1 MKEAFNFD
9 QHIKTILDSRT
20 LEPEAEVWNK
30 IEARLDHKKRKRK
43 IKQWSYAVAAIL
55 VLGLILPV
63 ALDNDDQLIDNTS
76 FVNFNDETNTSIA
89 PIKNE
94 TNTQKLKS
102 AVVAVGE
109 PVEFTIN
116 SAALG
121 YKVKSNDSESKDKT
135 YLNDAPSTI
144 VNENI
149 LEVAIANN
157 ESVLNVEVL
166 EKKNPPVDVPQI
178 AQLGYNLDDEIEE
191 LLKQAEL
198 SIEVD
203 EALKNESMSS
213 SLSEA
218 DQLLLE
224 AEESLGQSFRTKV
237 FHFVKNS
244 FKDIK
249 TGVVLNK

>member
-1 MKEAFNFD
+1 MKEVSNFD

-63 ALDNDDQLIDNTS
+63 ALDSEDQIIDNTS
-76 FVNFNDETNTSIA
+76 FVNFNDEINTSIA

-102 AVVAVGE
+102 AIVAIG
-109 PVEFTIN
+109 
-116 SAALG
+116 
-121 YKVKSNDSESKDKT
+121 ESKGDINESVASGDKAQLRVADPNEKA
-135 YLNDAPSTI
+135 YLKSTPSTKI
-144 VNENI
+144 NNI
-149 LEVAIANN
+149 QEVAIVNN
-157 ESVLNVEVL
+157 ESGLNVEVL
-166 EKKNPPVDVPQI
+166 EKNPPPVDLSQTS
-178 AQLGYNLDDEIEE
+178 QLVYNLDDEIEK

-213 SLSEA
+213 CLSEA

>member
-1 MKEAFNFD
+1 MKEASNFD

-20 LEPEAEVWNK
+20 LEPKVEVWNK

-63 ALDNDDQLIDNTS
+63 ALDNDDQLLDNTS
-76 FVNFNDETNTSIA
+76 IVNSNDIKNTSIA
-89 PIKNE
+89 PIKNV
-94 TNTQKLKS
+94 TNTQKIES
-102 AVVAVGE
+102 AVVEVGE
-109 PVEFTIN
+109 PKTFIN
-116 SAALG
+116 NSVGLRD
-121 YKVKSNDSESKDKT
+121 KVKSNVSESKDKT
-135 YLNDAPSTI
+135 YLNVAPSII
-144 VNENI
+144 VNESTQEAEI
-149 LEVAIANN
+149 VNN
-157 ESVLNVEVL
+157 ESGLHVEVL
-166 EKKNPPVDVPQI
+166 EKKTPLVNVSQTS
-178 AQLGYNLDDEIEE
+178 QLAYNLDDEIET

-213 SLSEA
+213 LLSEA

-249 TGVVLNK
+249 TGVALNK

>member
-1 MKEAFNFD
+1 MKEVSNFD

-20 LEPEAEVWNK
+20 LEPKVEVWNK
-30 IEARLDHKKRKRK
+30 IEAHLDHDKRKRK

-63 ALDNDDQLIDNTS
+63 ALDNDDQLLDNTS
-76 FVNFNDETNTSIA
+76 IVNSNDIKNTSIA
-89 PIKNE
+89 PIKNV
-94 TNTQKLKS
+94 TDTQKIES
-102 AVVAVGE
+102 AVVEVGE
-109 PVEFTIN
+109 PKTFIN
-116 SAALG
+116 NSVALRD
-121 YKVKSNDSESKDKT
+121 KVKSNVSESKDKT
-135 YLNDAPSTI
+135 YLNVASSII
-144 VNENI
+144 VNESTQEEAK
-149 LEVAIANN
+149 LNN
-157 ESVLNVEVL
+157 ESVSKVEVL
-166 EKKNPPVDVPQI
+166 NPKHPKVDEPQTTQF
-178 AQLGYNLDDEIEE
+178 AYNLDDEIET

-213 SLSEA
+213 LLSEA

-249 TGVVLNK
+249 TGVALNK

>member
-1 MKEAFNFD
+1 MKEVSNFD
-9 QHIKTILDSRT
+9 QQIKSILDSRT
-20 LEPEAEVWNK
+20 LEPKAEIWNK
-30 IEARLDHKKRKRK
+30 IEARLDHKKRKK
-43 IKQWSYAVAAIL
+43 NIKQWSYAVAAIL

-63 ALDNDDQLIDNTS
+63 VFETDDQLIDNTS
-76 FVNFNDETNTSIA
+76 IVNSKDVNNTSIA

-102 AVVAVGE
+102 AVVEVKE
-109 PVEFTIN
+109 PKAFNNN

-121 YKVKSNDSESKDKT
+121 YKVQSDNSESKDKT
-135 YLNDAPSTI
+135 YLNVAPSTI
-144 VNENI
+144 IDENI
-149 LEVAIANN
+149 QEAAIVNN
-157 ESVLNVEVL
+157 ESDLKTKVLGT
-166 EKKNPPVDVPQI
+166 KHRKDDVSQTS
-178 AQLGYNLDDEIEE
+178 QLAYNLDDEIET
-191 LLKQAEL
+191 LLNQAQL

-224 AEESLGQSFRTKV
+224 AEESIGQSFRTKV

-249 TGVVLNK
+249 TGVALNK

>member
-1 MKEAFNFD
+1 MKEASNFD

-20 LEPEAEVWNK
+20 LEPRAEVWNK

-63 ALDNDDQLIDNTS
+63 ALDNDDQLLDNTS
-76 FVNFNDETNTSIA
+76 IVNSNDIKNTSIT
-89 PIKNE
+89 PI
-94 TNTQKLKS
+94 
-102 AVVAVGE
+102 
-109 PVEFTIN
+109 
-116 SAALG
+116 
-121 YKVKSNDSESKDKT
+121 KDKT
-135 YLNDAPSTI
+135 DNQKSQSVVVETVKHKEGINNLIISEKKELISGTEPQKKIYINIASSTI
-144 VNENI
+144 TNNNI
-149 LEVAIANN
+149 QEEAKLNN
-157 ESVLNVEVL
+157 ESDSKIKLL
-166 EKKNPPVDVPQI
+166 DPKHPKVDLSQTS
-178 AQLGYNLDDEIEE
+178 QLAYNLDDEIET
-191 LLKQAEL
+191 LLYQAQL

-203 EALKNESMSS
+203 EALTNESMSS

>member
-1 MKEAFNFD
+1 MKEVSNFD
-9 QHIKTILDSRT
+9 QQIKSILDSRT
-20 LEPEAEVWNK
+20 LEPKAETWNM
-30 IEARLDHKKRKRK
+30 IEARLDHKKRKK
-43 IKQWSYAVAAIL
+43 NIKQWSYAVAAIL

-63 ALDNDDQLIDNTS
+63 VFETDDQLIDNTS
-76 FVNFNDETNTSIA
+76 IVNSKDVNNTSIA

-102 AVVAVGE
+102 AVVEVKE
-109 PVEFTIN
+109 PKAFNN

-121 YKVKSNDSESKDKT
+121 YKVQSDNSESKDKT
-135 YLNDAPSTI
+135 YLNVAPSTI
-144 VNENI
+144 IDENI
-149 LEVAIANN
+149 QEAAIVNN
-157 ESVLNVEVL
+157 ESDLKTKVLGT
-166 EKKNPPVDVPQI
+166 KHRKDDVSQTS
-178 AQLGYNLDDEIEE
+178 QLAYNLDDEIET
-191 LLKQAEL
+191 LLNQAQL

-224 AEESLGQSFRTKV
+224 AEESIGQSFRTKV

-249 TGVVLNK
+249 TGVALNK

>member
-1 MKEAFNFD
+1 MKEASNFD

-20 LEPEAEVWNK
+20 LEPKVEVWNK

-63 ALDNDDQLIDNTS
+63 ALDNDDQLLDNTS
-76 FVNFNDETNTSIA
+76 IVNSNDENNTSIA

-94 TNTQKLKS
+94 TNTQKIES
-102 AVVAVGE
+102 AVVGVGE
-109 PVEFTIN
+109 PKTFIN
-116 SAALG
+116 NSVALRD
-121 YKVKSNDSESKDKT
+121 KVKSNVSESKDKT
-135 YLNDAPSTI
+135 YLNVAPSII
-144 VNENI
+144 VNESNQEAEI
-149 LEVAIANN
+149 VNN
-157 ESVLNVEVL
+157 ESDSKIKLL
-166 EKKNPPVDVPQI
+166 DPKHPKVDLSQTS
-178 AQLGYNLDDEIEE
+178 QLAYNLDDEIET
-191 LLKQAEL
+191 LLKQAQL

-213 SLSEA
+213 YLSEA

-249 TGVVLNK
+249 TGVALNK